1 MEAIGAVMAV
11 LAGLSLVLLG
21 ITLLSRGME
30 KFAGG
35 TMQKLI
41 ERLTSNRLKG
51 FAVGFVSSAVMQ
63 SSSMVMVTMIGMI
76 NGGLMG
82 LSQGVSV
89 ILGFEIG
96 TTLTVQLISFDVGKF
111 YLGVLA
117 LGFFLNY
124 LSRRLKQRYL
134 GQAILGVGILF
145 LGITVLKEA
154 MVPLTQ
160 EPAVIAT
167 LTVMARWPVL
177 AVLAGMV
184 ITAIIHSSSATVSMA
199 IALGAAGAISLPAAI
214 AIGLGAN
221 IGTCITGFMASIGGT
236 KASRQ
241 ASIAQILVA
250 TTGMVVFL
258 PLLNPFADFISLTAA
273 TLPRQI
279 ANAHTIHNAIVSLFF
294 LPLAGLVVKIV
305 TRIAPSNG
313 EHNAMHVDETFDP
326 KKDPDKALKEIRKE
340 LVNLGLLAKHMLEE
354 AEFAFLNPQKPLVA
368 RSLKEVQ
375 LVEDRVDNIRY
386 QIEKKLTVITGPKV
400 TSRHSSER
408 ITLLH
413 NSVDI
418 ERVADLALN
427 LAEYAS
433 ELAKASHD
441 FIDED
446 KIAMRRMFDAVKQTY
461 SLSLECIEKR
471 SAAIARD
478 VRAMEETIDD
488 IDRSERK
495 AHMERMESGVA
506 KGQAS
511 AIFLEALRDLERMG
525 DHADNIGQSL
535 LSVMD
540 AEITLFE

>member
-154 MVPLTQ
+154 MIPLTQ

-167 LTVMARWPVL
+167 LTMMARWPVL

-184 ITAIIHSSSATVSMA
+184 ITAIIHSSSAMVSMA

-258 PLLNPFADFISLTAA
+258 PLLNPFANLMSLTAA

-279 ANAHTIHNAIVSLFF
+279 ANAHTIHNAIVSMFF
-294 LPLAGLVVKIV
+294 LPLAGLVVRIV

-313 EHNAMHVDETFDP
+313 EHNTMHVDETFDP

-354 AEFAFLNPQKPLVA
+354 AEFAILNPQKPLVA

-461 SLSLECIEKR
+461 SLSLDCIEKR